1 MDALADQ
8 IDLPLDVVDGLREL
22 CCLVRQNLE
31 NEQHTSVEIQAVQGA
46 RGRPKFIIDQEKL
59 QALID
64 SQLPIPCIAKL
75 LGVSQATVFRRMAEF
90 GISVAG
96 SYSTMSDQE
105 LDTLVSEIKAD
116 MPHIGYRLV
125 MGRLRSLGHR
135 IQWSRVKAA
144 MHRVDSVGILTRLTQ
159 LGCVVRRS
167 YSVRAPLSLVHVDT
181 NHKLIR

>member
-1 MDALADQ
+1 
-8 IDLPLDVVDGLREL
+8 
-22 CCLVRQNLE
+22 
-31 NEQHTSVEIQAVQGA
+31 
-46 RGRPKFIIDQEKL
+46 
-59 QALID
+59 
-64 SQLPIPCIAKL
+64 
-75 LGVSQATVFRRMAEF
+75 MAEF

-105 LDTLVSEIKAD
+105 LGTLVSEIKAD

-144 MHRVDSVGILTRLTQ
+144 MHRVDAVGILARLTQ

-167 YSVRAPLSLVHVDT
+167 YSVRAPLSLAHVDT